1 MNKYGNLKS
10 IISSDSKKKS
20 INDNIRKNKN
30 DLSKKLIY
38 KFDKK
43 NASSKP
49 KESEIN
55 LNNYNSETSNF
66 VNFKNFKS
74 KKNIEKSGNNSKIK
88 YNNKNTITT
97 LEDINEKEENSP
109 NEFISKQQHYKNLSN
124 TNEKEMLNT
133 NNKFNYESKLKKYIK
148 F

>member
-43 NASSKP
+43 NTSSKP
-49 KESEIN
+49 KEFDIN

-74 KKNIEKSGNNSKIK
+74 KKI
-88 YNNKNTITT
+88 
-97 LEDINEKEENSP
+97 
-109 NEFISKQQHYKNLSN
+109 
-124 TNEKEMLNT
+124 
-133 NNKFNYESKLKKYIK
+133 LKKVVIILK
-148 F
+148 

>member
-43 NASSKP
+43 NVSPKP
-49 KESEIN
+49 KKSDIN
-55 LNNYNSETSNF
+55 L
-66 VNFKNFKS
+66 
-74 KKNIEKSGNNSKIK
+74 
-88 YNNKNTITT
+88 
-97 LEDINEKEENSP
+97 
-109 NEFISKQQHYKNLSN
+109 
-124 TNEKEMLNT
+124 
-133 NNKFNYESKLKKYIK
+133 
-148 F
+148 